1 MRKFLLLL
9 IVLSSQISICQEAS
23 PAPPRQKVGLV
34 LEGGGALGLA
44 HVGVLQ
50 WLEEHRIPVDY
61 IAGTSMGGLVGGVYA
76 TGMNAKEVR
85 ALVTGI
91 DWDGVLRGETDFA
104 DLSFRRKEDRTEYP
118 ASFEFGL
125 RHGIAFPGGFNSGH
139 QVGLIL
145 DRIALPYSTLNSFDD
160 LPTPFRCVST
170 ELTQREL
177 HVFKEGPLSEALRST
192 MSIPGFFTPVRL
204 NGKIYVDGGLLDNL
218 PTDIA
223 IEMGAQKVIAVHLQN
238 ARLNAETPL
247 SSLSVLGQSVAA
259 VVASNERHGMELAN
273 TVVRVDLS
281 SFDSTSFSQSQ
292 QLIKKGYDAAQQNA
306 AELEQ
311 YSLDEAAWQEYNT
324 RRQARRIRD
333 IPSPQFVSVAGT
345 KPALVA
351 KLQRDLQNFTGKPL
365 SVPRLEKRL
374 TQFTGTGRYTA
385 VGYYLKKKDDQTGL
399 QVQAEE
405 KEYAPP
411 TVNPSIIIDGS
422 DYLNVRFGVGARF
435 TFLDV
440 GRTGAELRSDIL
452 VGSIYRLAAEY
463 YRPLGD
469 SGRWFVAPSFEGKSQ
484 PFDLYLRDRRLAEYR
499 YRQAATRM
507 ELGYNFDRYSEI
519 RGGYEIGW
527 LQYEPDLGSS
537 DLLTPVEGRQGVT
550 RLSYRLSRL
559 SDAVVPANGVA
570 INTNFGYYDT
580 RPGALEQFPA
590 LDTQIQGFKS
600 LRESDSLF
608 AIASGGS
615 TLGYG
620 KTGVPLYSLGGPFR
634 LSAYGPNEILT
645 NQYAM
650 FRGGWMHK
658 LVEGPPIIGSRIFLL
673 TDFEVAKPYGV
684 RHETRVPMDGSVGLV
699 FETLFGP
706 AFIGTSVGDSG
717 HHRFFF
723 QLGRIF

>member
-1 MRKFLLLL
+1 MRKLLVL
-9 IVLSSQISICQEAS
+9 IVLLTSLKALCQDVS
-23 PAPPRQKVGLV
+23 PAPPRKKVGLV

-44 HVGVLQ
+44 HIGVLQ
-50 WLEEHRIPVDY
+50 WMEEHRVPVDY

-85 ALVTGI
+85 GLVTGI

-177 HVFKEGPLSEALRST
+177 HVFKDGPLSEALRST

-223 IEMGAQKVIAVHLQN
+223 LGMGAEKVIAVHLQN

-247 SSLSVLGQSVAA
+247 SSLSVLGQSIAA
-259 VVASNERHGMELAN
+259 VVGNNERRGIELAN
-273 TVVRVDLS
+273 TVIRVDLS
-281 SFDSTSFSQSQ
+281 SFASTSFSQAQ
-292 QLIKKGYDAAQQNA
+292 QLIQKGYDAAQQNA
-306 AELEQ
+306 EALEQ
-311 YSLDEAAWQEYNT
+311 YSLNEADWKEYND

-345 KPALVA
+345 QPALA
-351 KLQRDLQNFTGKPL
+351 AQLQLDLQSFTGKPL
-365 SVPRLEKRL
+365 SVPRLEKQL

-385 VGYYLKKKDDQTGL
+385 VGYYLKKKDNQTGL
-399 QVQAEE
+399 QIQAEE

-411 TVNPSIIIDGS
+411 TVNPSIIIDGA

-440 GRTGAELRSDIL
+440 GHTGAELRSDVL
-452 VGSIYRLAAEY
+452 VGSFYRLAAEY

-469 SGRWFVAPSFEGKSQ
+469 AGRWFVAPSFDASSQ
-484 PFDLYLRDRRLAEYR
+484 PFDLYVRDKRIAEYR
-499 YRQAATRM
+499 YRQAESRFD
-507 ELGYNFDRYSEI
+507 LGFNFDRYSEI
-519 RGGYEIGW
+519 RAGYEFGW
-527 LQYEPDLGSS
+527 LQYEPDIGISE
-537 DLLTPVEGRQGVT
+537 LLTPVEGRQGVT
-550 RLSYRLSRL
+550 RLSYRMSRL
-559 SDAVVPANGVA
+559 SDAVVPSNGVA
-570 INTNFGYYDT
+570 INTGFNYYDT
-580 RPGALEQFPA
+580 RPAAPESFPA
-590 LDTQIQGFKS
+590 VDTQIQGFKS
-600 LRESDSLF
+600 LRENDSIF

-615 TLGYG
+615 TLGFQR
-620 KTGVPLYSLGGPFR
+620 TGVPLYSLGGPFR

-645 NQYAM
+645 NQYALL
-650 FRGGWMHK
+650 RGGWMHK
-658 LVEGPPIIGSRIFLL
+658 LVEGPPIIGSRIYLM
-673 TDFEVAKPYGV
+673 TDFEVAKAYGIQN
-684 RHETRVPMDGSVGLV
+684 ETRVPMDGTVGLV

-706 AFIGTSVGDSG
+706 AVIGGSVGDSG
-717 HHRFFF
+717 HRRFFF
-723 QLGRIF
+723 VLGRIF

>member
-1 MRKFLLLL
+1 MRKLLVLIILLL
-9 IVLSSQISICQEAS
+9 SQIALCQEGS
-23 PAPPRQKVGLV
+23 PTPPRKKVGLV

-50 WLEEHRIPVDY
+50 WMEEHRVPVDY
-61 IAGTSMGGLVGGVYA
+61 LAGTSMGGLVGGIYA

-85 ALVTGI
+85 ELVTEI

-104 DLSFRRKEDRTEYP
+104 DLSFRRKQDRTDYP

-145 DRIALPYSTLNSFDD
+145 DRIALPYSTLNSFND
-160 LPTPFRCVST
+160 LPTPFRCAST

-177 HVFKEGPLSEALRST
+177 HVFKDGPLSEALRST

-218 PTDIA
+218 PTDVA
-223 IEMGAQKVIAVHLQN
+223 IEMGAEEIIAVHLETSQ
-238 ARLNAETPL
+238 LNAETPL

-259 VVASNERHGMELAN
+259 VVAANERHGMELAN
-273 TVVRVDLS
+273 TVIRVDLS
-281 SFDSTSFSQSQ
+281 TFDSTAFSQAQ
-292 QLIKKGYDAAQQNA
+292 QLIRKGYDAAQQNA
-306 AELEQ
+306 AALEQ
-311 YSLDEAAWQEYNT
+311 FSLNEADWKEYNEH
-324 RRQARRIRD
+324 RQARRIRE

-345 KPALVA
+345 QPALA
-351 KLQRDLQNFTGKPL
+351 AQLQRDLRSFTGKPL
-365 SVPRLEKRL
+365 SVPRLEKQL
-374 TQFTGTGRYTA
+374 TQFTGTGRYTS
-385 VGYYLKKKDDQTGL
+385 VGYYLKKKDNETGL

-440 GRTGAELRSDIL
+440 GHTGAELRSDIL

-469 SGRWFVAPSFEGKSQ
+469 SGRWFLAPSFEGVSQ
-484 PFDLYLRDRRLAEYR
+484 PFDLYLREKRLAEYR
-499 YRQAATRM
+499 YRQAATRFD
-507 ELGYNFDRYSEI
+507 LGFNFDRYSEI
-519 RGGYEIGW
+519 RAGYEVGW
-527 LQYEPDLGSS
+527 LQYEPDLGTSEF
-537 DLLTPVEGRQGVT
+537 LTPVEGRQGVT
-550 RLSYRLSRL
+550 RFSYRMSRL
-559 SDAVVPANGVA
+559 SDAVVPSNGVA
-570 INTNFGYYDT
+570 INTGFGYYDK
-580 RPGALEQFPA
+580 RPGALDHFPA

-600 LRESDSLF
+600 LHEKDSIF

-615 TLGYG
+615 TIGFDR
-620 KTGVPLYSLGGPFR
+620 TGVPLYSLGGPFR
-634 LSAYGPNEILT
+634 LSSYGPNEILT

-658 LVEGPPIIGSRIFLL
+658 LVEGPPIIGSRIYLL
-673 TDFEVAKPYGV
+673 TDFEVAKPYGAKN
-684 RHETRVPMDGSVGLV
+684 ETRVPMDGSVGLM

-706 AFIGTSVGDSG
+706 AFIGGSVGDSG
-717 HHRFFF
+717 HRRFFF

>member
-1 MRKFLLLL
+1 MLKLLAGILL
-9 IVLSSQISICQEAS
+9 VVSQFSLCRE
-23 PAPPRQKVGLV
+23 PPPVPPRQKVGLV

-44 HVGVLQ
+44 HIGVLQ
-50 WLEEHRIPVDY
+50 WMEDHRVPVDY
-61 IAGTSMGGLVGGVYA
+61 ITGTSMGGLVGGVYA

-85 ALVTGI
+85 ELVTGI

-104 DLSFRRKEDRTEYP
+104 DLSFRRKQDRTQYP

-177 HVFKEGPLSEALRST
+177 HVFKDGPLSEALRST

-223 IEMGAQKVIAVHLQN
+223 IEMGAQKVIAVHLEN
-238 ARLNAETPL
+238 ARLTAETPL
-247 SSLSVLGQSVAA
+247 STFSVLGQSVAA

-273 TVVRVDLS
+273 TVIRVDLS
-281 SFDSTSFSQSQ
+281 SVDSTSFSKTEQIIQ
-292 QLIKKGYDAAQQNA
+292 KGYDAAQQNA
-306 AELEQ
+306 SALEQ
-311 YSLDEAAWQEYNT
+311 YSLDPAAWQEYNT
-324 RRQARRIRD
+324 HRQARRIRD
-333 IPSPQFVSVAGT
+333 IPSPQFVAVGGT
-345 KPALVA
+345 APQLATQ
-351 KLQRDLQNFTGKPL
+351 LQRDLQSFTGKPI
-365 SVPRLEKRL
+365 SVPRLEKQL
-374 TQFTGTGRYTA
+374 TQFTGTGRYAA
-385 VGYYLKKKDDQTGL
+385 VGYYLKKKDNQTGL

-411 TVNPSIIIDGS
+411 TVNPSIIIDGA

-435 TFLDV
+435 TFLDI
-440 GRTGAELRSDIL
+440 GHTGAELRSDIL

-463 YRPLGD
+463 YRPLSD
-469 SGRWFVAPSFEGKSQ
+469 SARWFVAPSFEGESQ
-484 PFDLYLRDRRLAEYR
+484 PFDLYLRDKRLAEYR
-499 YRQAATRM
+499 YRQAATRFD
-507 ELGYNFDRYSEI
+507 LGFNFDRYSEV
-519 RGGYEIGW
+519 RAGYEIGW
-527 LQYEPDLGSS
+527 LQYEPDLGASEI
-537 DLLTPVEGRQGVT
+537 LTPVEGRQGVT
-550 RLSYRLSRL
+550 RVSYRLSRL
-559 SDAVVPANGVA
+559 SDAVVPSNGVA
-570 INTNFGYYDT
+570 IDTGFGYFDT
-580 RPGALEQFPA
+580 RPGALDRFPA
-590 LDTQIQGFKS
+590 INTQIQAFKS
-600 LRESDSLF
+600 LKANDSLF

-615 TLGYG
+615 TLGFTR
-620 KTGVPLYSLGGPFR
+620 TGVPLYSLGGPFR

-658 LVEGPPIIGSRIFLL
+658 LVEGPPIIGSRIFLT
-673 TDFEVAKPYGV
+673 TDFEVAKPYGIL
-684 RHETRVPMDGSVGLV
+684 HETRVPMDGSVGIV